1 MISII
6 SYRTSDSEIASVRD
20 TIIEDTGDA
29 LGDDVGDAMGM
40 PSATWA

>member
-6 SYRTSDSEIASVRD
+6 SYRTSDNEIASVGD
-20 TIIEDTGDA
+20 TIMEDTRGA
-29 LGDDVGDAMGM
+29 LGDDVGVAMGM